1 SNKVKHHLYCFW
13 FCFCF
18 FFFLPGNYCD
28 FPKIKHGSLYNE
40 FWYRGSFPVRVGQK
54 FWYSCDSNF
63 ATNSQEPW
71 EYIHCTQDGWSPEVP
86 CLRQCI
92 FNFLKNGNYPK
103 PGRKYLQGQSVRVD
117 CKPGHSLPN
126 EQTEMTCTEDG
137 WSPPPE
143 CFLLECKIPEIEK
156 NLVPEPKND
165 NYKVGDVL
173 KFSCRQRLKRVGPD
187 SVQCY
192 EFGWSPSF
200 PTCKE
205 KTHQCSSPPQ
215 LLNGKVKET
224 QKENYEHNEL
234 VEYIC
239 NPRFLLKGFNKI
251 QCVDGQWT
259 DLPICIEVAGTCG
272 EIRELEY
279 GYAVE
284 TSNPPYHHG
293 DSVEFSCREEFT
305 MIGEK
310 SITCIRGLWTQLPQ
324 CIATDK
330 LDKCKYSLPVRE
342 AYPLYKTE
350 FDHNE
355 NISYRCKGKL
365 EQKHSTCIN
374 GRWDPKLSCTGKL
387 LFLSCS
393 PPPQIPNAQNMKTT
407 INYQDGEKVS
417 VVCQEN
423 YVIQDGD
430 ELVCKDGR
438 WQSIPH
444 CVDPNEKCGPPP
456 PIDNGDITTFPKP
469 EYDPGSSVEYQCQ
482 SLYVLEGNK
491 IITCSYGQWSKPPKC
506 LDACVVSEE
515 TMEKH
520 KIKFRWSPKKKLYA
534 PTQDHVE
541 FECKPGYVKRTA
553 EHTFRVTCLE
563 GKLTYPVCV

>member
-1 SNKVKHHLYCFW
+1 MSLIYYVYVTCVSYISHISYDILW
-13 FCFCF
+13 
-18 FFFLPGNYCD
+18 NYCD

-143 CFLLECKIPEIEK
+143 CFLL
-156 NLVPEPKND
+156 
-165 NYKVGDVL
+165 
-173 KFSCRQRLKRVGPD
+173 
-187 SVQCY
+187 
-192 EFGWSPSF
+192 
-200 PTCKE
+200 
-205 KTHQCSSPPQ
+205 
-215 LLNGKVKET
+215 
-224 QKENYEHNEL
+224 
-234 VEYIC
+234 
-239 NPRFLLKGFNKI
+239 
-251 QCVDGQWT
+251 
-259 DLPICIEVAGTCG
+259 
-272 EIRELEY
+272 
-279 GYAVE
+279 
-284 TSNPPYHHG
+284 
-293 DSVEFSCREEFT
+293 
-305 MIGEK
+305 
-310 SITCIRGLWTQLPQ
+310 
-324 CIATDK
+324 
-330 LDKCKYSLPVRE
+330 
-342 AYPLYKTE
+342 
-350 FDHNE
+350 
-355 NISYRCKGKL
+355 
-365 EQKHSTCIN
+365 
-374 GRWDPKLSCTGKL
+374 
-387 LFLSCS
+387 
-393 PPPQIPNAQNMKTT
+393 
-407 INYQDGEKVS
+407 
-417 VVCQEN
+417 
-423 YVIQDGD
+423 
-430 ELVCKDGR
+430 
-438 WQSIPH
+438 
-444 CVDPNEKCGPPP
+444 DPNEKCGPPP